1 MKEEKKQHL
10 TEELHHIREEIEI
23 KKDAL
28 HEHRK
33 RRNKRRVQI
42 ITVIVILVLL
52 TVATLASIPLIRAL
66 RTEEGMEKLKETLE
80 TKYSGFESMLIF
92 TLIQAV
98 QVIIAVIPPV
108 QIIGGVL
115 FGWFIG
121 FLLSFGG
128 TMLGTF
134 VIFMMVSKF
143 GKPLVEAFVDEKHL
157 KKYKFLEDE
166 AKLIK
171 VLVILYLIPGVPK
184 DIISYIVPLTK
195 VKRRDFFMYV
205 MPCRIPAIL
214 MSTTLGSNAIDG
226 NFKTALC
233 IVFAAIVL
241 AIFGFLFKDP
251 IVEKLNKHKHKS

>member
-1 MKEEKKQHL
+1 MKEENTQHI
-10 TEELHHIREEIEI
+10 TENTES
-23 KKDAL
+23 KSSSL

-42 ITVIVILVLL
+42 ITMIVILVILA
-52 TVATLASIPLIRAL
+52 VATLASIPLIKAL
-66 RTEEGMEKLKETLE
+66 RTEEGMDKLKETLE

-92 TLIQAV
+92 TLIQAL

-115 FGWFIG
+115 FGWFVG

-134 VIFMMVSKF
+134 VIFMMVSRF

-157 KKYKFLEDE
+157 TKYKFLQDE
-166 AKLIK
+166 SKLIK
-171 VLVILYLIPGVPK
+171 VLVILYLIPGIPK

-195 VKRRDFFMYV
+195 VKRRDFFIYV

-214 MSTTLGSNAIDG
+214 MSTNLGSNAIDG

-241 AIFGFLFKDP
+241 GIFGFLFKDS

>member
-1 MKEEKKQHL
+1 MKEENTQHITEKTDTKKH
-10 TEELHHIREEIEI
+10 
-23 KKDAL
+23 L

-42 ITVIVILVLL
+42 VTVIVILALL
-52 TVATLASIPLIRAL
+52 TVASLASIPLVKVL
-66 RTEEGMEKLKETLE
+66 RTEEGMDKLKETLE
-80 TKYSGFESMLIF
+80 TKYSGIESMLIF
-92 TLIQAV
+92 MLIQAV

-134 VIFMMVSKF
+134 VIFMMVNKF
-143 GKPLVEAFVDEKHL
+143 GKPLVEAFIDEKHL
-157 KKYKFLEDE
+157 TKYKFLQDE
-166 AKLIK
+166 SKLIK
-171 VLVILYLIPGVPK
+171 VLVILYLIPGIPK

-195 VKRRDFFMYV
+195 IKRRDFFMYV

-214 MSTTLGSNAIDG
+214 MSTALGSNAIDG

-233 IVFAAIVL
+233 IIFAAIVL
-241 AIFGFLFKDP
+241 GIFGFLFKDS
-251 IVEKLNKHKHKS
+251 IVEKLKGHKHKS

>member
-1 MKEEKKQHL
+1 MKEEKKQH
-10 TEELHHIREEIEI
+10 ISDEIEHI
-23 KKDAL
+23 KEKIEEKKDAI

-42 ITVIVILVLL
+42 VTVIVILAIL
-52 TVATLASIPLIRAL
+52 TLATIVSIPLVKTL
-66 RTEEGMEKLKETLE
+66 RTEEGMDKLKETLE
-80 TKYSGFESMLIF
+80 TRYSGVESMLIF
-92 TLIQAV
+92 VLIQAL

-121 FLLSFGG
+121 LLLSFGG

-157 KKYKFLEDE
+157 TKYKFLQDE
-166 AKLIK
+166 SKLIK
-171 VLVILYLIPGVPK
+171 VLVILYLIPGIPK

-205 MPCRIPAIL
+205 MPCRLPAIL
-214 MSTTLGSNAIDG
+214 MSTVLGSNAIDG
-226 NFKTALC
+226 NFKTVLC
-233 IVFAAIVL
+233 IIFAAVVL
-241 AIFGFLFKDP
+241 GIFGFLFKDS
-251 IVEKLNKHKHKS
+251 IVEKLNKHKHNS

>member
-1 MKEEKKQHL
+1 MKEENIQHI
-10 TEELHHIREEIEI
+10 TEDTES
-23 KKDAL
+23 KSSSL

-42 ITVIVILVLL
+42 ITAIVILVILAA
-52 TVATLASIPLIRAL
+52 ATLASIPLIKAL
-66 RTEEGMEKLKETLE
+66 RTEEGMDKLKETLE

-92 TLIQAV
+92 TLIQAL

-115 FGWFIG
+115 FGWFVG

-134 VIFMMVSKF
+134 VIFMMVSRF

-157 KKYKFLEDE
+157 TKYKFLQDE
-166 AKLIK
+166 SKLIK
-171 VLVILYLIPGVPK
+171 VLVILYLIPGIPK

-195 VKRRDFFMYV
+195 VKRRDFFIYV
-205 MPCRIPAIL
+205 MPCRIPAIM

-241 AIFGFLFKDP
+241 GIFGFLFKDS

>member
-1 MKEEKKQHL
+1 MKEENTQHITEKTDTKKHL
-10 TEELHHIREEIEI
+10 HKH
-23 KKDAL
+23 K
-28 HEHRK
+28 K

-42 ITVIVILVLL
+42 VTVIVILALL
-52 TVATLASIPLIRAL
+52 TVASLASIPLVKVL
-66 RTEEGMEKLKETLE
+66 RTEEGMDKLKETLE
-80 TKYSGFESMLIF
+80 TKYSGIESMLIF
-92 TLIQAV
+92 MLIQAV

-134 VIFMMVSKF
+134 VIFMMVNKF
-143 GKPLVEAFVDEKHL
+143 GKPLVEAFIDEKHL
-157 KKYKFLEDE
+157 TKYKFLQDE
-166 AKLIK
+166 SKLIK
-171 VLVILYLIPGVPK
+171 VLVILYLIPGIPK

-195 VKRRDFFMYV
+195 IKRRDFFMYV

-233 IVFAAIVL
+233 IIFAAIVL
-241 AIFGFLFKDP
+241 GIFGFLFKDS
-251 IVEKLNKHKHKS
+251 IVEKLKGHKHKS